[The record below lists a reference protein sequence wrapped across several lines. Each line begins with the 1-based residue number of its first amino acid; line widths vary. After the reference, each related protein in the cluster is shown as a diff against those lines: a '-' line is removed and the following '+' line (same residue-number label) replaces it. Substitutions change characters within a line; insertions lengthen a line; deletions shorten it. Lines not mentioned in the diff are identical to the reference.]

1 MAEIKINIVDNLS
14 TGKDLKVWQKR
25 KTATTKA
32 LSVSAKTDSG
42 KVATPSATTPTASK
56 SRYRFT
62 ERRAPRLRRK
72 STRRSLRSRTAPT
85 FKLSEW
91 LNIWLTS
98 YAYIKVRP
106 STYASY
112 QAYVE
117 RHVSPLIG
125 GLQLQKLTTNQL
137 QVFFNEKRMN
147 GRIDGKGGLSPKTIR
162 NMYNMLHEALQ
173 QAVINK
179 ILSVNV
185 SEGVVLPSREEKEII
200 VFKPDEQRA
209 IIEAARKD
217 RLGFAIELDFFTG
230 LRLGELC
237 ALKWSDIDLAAK
249 EFRVRR
255 TLQRV
260 QKKSSDI
267 KAKGKRTQIVEGAP
281 KTKKGNRVIPLT
293 DSMLQK
299 LLVHRARQLFEKQR
313 LGKAYNDNG
322 YVFANEFGG
331 LIEPNYLRKVYRRIL
346 KDAKVPLHH
355 FHTIRHTFATRAI
368 ENDMPV
374 KVVSEILGHS
384 SVQLTMDL
392 YCHPSVS
399 AKRNVLE
406 KMENL

>member
-1 MAEIKINIVDNLS
+1 M
-14 TGKDLKVWQKR
+14 T
-25 KTATTKA
+25 
-32 LSVSAKTDSG
+32 SAIQNGS
-42 KVATPSATTPTASK
+42 
-56 SRYRFT
+56 YI
-62 ERRAPRLRRK
+62 APRNL
-72 STRRSLRSRTAPT
+72 T
-85 FKLSEW
+85 LSEW
-91 LNIWLTS
+91 LEVWLTS

-112 QAYVE
+112 QAYIE
-117 RHVSPLIG
+117 RHVSPIIG

-137 QVFFNEKRMN
+137 QVFFNEKRVN

-162 NMYNMLHEALQ
+162 NIYNMLHEALQ

-179 ILSVNV
+179 IVSVNV
-185 SEGVVLPSREEKEII
+185 SEGVVLPSKDEKEII
-200 VFKPDEQRA
+200 VFKPEEQRA
-209 IIEAARKD
+209 IIEAAQKD

-230 LRLGELC
+230 LRVGELC

-260 QKKSSDI
+260 QKKTSDI
-267 KAKGKRTQIVEGAP
+267 KSKGKRTQIVEGAT

-293 DSMLQK
+293 DTMLQK
-299 LLVHRARQLFEKQR
+299 LLVHKARQLFEKRR
-313 LGKAYNDNG
+313 LGKGYSDNG

-331 LIEPNYLRKVYRRIL
+331 AIEPSYLRDVYDRIL
-346 KDAKVPLHH
+346 KNANAPHYT

-392 YCHPSVS
+392 YCHPSIS

>member
-1 MAEIKINIVDNLS
+1 MAK
-14 TGKDLKVWQKR
+14 GKNGNNEGTIRKR
-25 KTATTKA
+25 KNDTWEGRYTIGYDSHGKQKQKSIYGKTRAEVAKK
-32 LSVSAKTDSG
+32 LSEMTSAIRNGS
-42 KVATPSATTPTASK
+42 
-56 SRYRFT
+56 YI
-62 ERRAPRLRRK
+62 APRNL
-72 STRRSLRSRTAPT
+72 T
-85 FKLSEW
+85 LSEW
-91 LNIWLTS
+91 LEVWLTS

-112 QAYVE
+112 QAYIE
-117 RHVSPLIG
+117 RHVSPIIG

-137 QVFFNEKRMN
+137 QVFFNEKRVN

-162 NMYNMLHEALQ
+162 NIYNMLHEALQ

-179 ILSVNV
+179 IVSVNV
-185 SEGVVLPSREEKEII
+185 SEGVVLPSKDEKEII
-200 VFKPDEQRA
+200 VFKPEEQRA
-209 IIEAARKD
+209 IIEAAQKD

-230 LRLGELC
+230 LRVGELC

-260 QKKSSDI
+260 QKKTSDI
-267 KAKGKRTQIVEGAP
+267 KSKGKRTQIVEGAT

-293 DSMLQK
+293 DTMLQK
-299 LLVHRARQLFEKQR
+299 LLIHKARQLFEKRR
-313 LGKAYNDNG
+313 LGKGYSDNG

-331 LIEPNYLRKVYRRIL
+331 AIEPSYLRDVYDRIL
-346 KDAKVPLHH
+346 KNANAPHYT

-392 YCHPSVS
+392 YCHPSIS

>member
-1 MAEIKINIVDNLS
+1 MAKKKNGNNEGSIRKRKNGQWEGRYTIGYDSHGKQKQVSVYGKTRAEVAKKINE
-14 TGKDLKVWQKR
+14 K
-25 KTATTKA
+25 
-32 LSVSAKTDSG
+32 VSAIQNGTYI
-42 KVATPSATTPTASK
+42 V
-56 SRYRFT
+56 
-62 ERRAPRLRRK
+62 PRDL
-72 STRRSLRSRTAPT
+72 T
-85 FKLSEW
+85 LSEW

-185 SEGVVLPSREEKEII
+185 SEGVVLPSKEEKEII
-200 VFKPDEQRA
+200 VFKPEEQRA

-260 QKKSSDI
+260 QKKSSDTS
-267 KAKGKRTQIVEGAP
+267 KPRAKERK
-281 KTKKGNRVIPLT
+281 
-293 DSMLQK
+293 SS
-299 LLVHRARQLFEKQR
+299 RARPR
-313 LGKAYNDNG
+313 PRKAI
-322 YVFANEFGG
+322 A
-331 LIEPNYLRKVYRRIL
+331 
-346 KDAKVPLHH
+346 
-355 FHTIRHTFATRAI
+355 
-368 ENDMPV
+368 
-374 KVVSEILGHS
+374 
-384 SVQLTMDL
+384 
-392 YCHPSVS
+392 
-399 AKRNVLE
+399 
-406 KMENL
+406 

>member
-1 MAEIKINIVDNLS
+1 MAK
-14 TGKDLKVWQKR
+14 GKNGNNEGTIRKR
-25 KTATTKA
+25 KNGTWEGRYTIGYDSHGKQKQKSIYGKTRAEVAKK
-32 LSVSAKTDSG
+32 LSEMTSAIQNGS
-42 KVATPSATTPTASK
+42 
-56 SRYRFT
+56 YI
-62 ERRAPRLRRK
+62 APRNL
-72 STRRSLRSRTAPT
+72 T
-85 FKLSEW
+85 LSEW
-91 LNIWLTS
+91 LEVWLTS

-112 QAYVE
+112 QAYIE
-117 RHVSPLIG
+117 RHVSPIIG

-137 QVFFNEKRMN
+137 QVFFNEKRVN

-162 NMYNMLHEALQ
+162 NIYNMLHEALQ

-179 ILSVNV
+179 IVSVNV
-185 SEGVVLPSREEKEII
+185 SEGVVLPSKDEKEII
-200 VFKPDEQRA
+200 VFKPEEQRA
-209 IIEAARKD
+209 IIEAAQKD

-230 LRLGELC
+230 LRVGELC

-260 QKKSSDI
+260 QKKTSDI
-267 KAKGKRTQIVEGAP
+267 KSKGKRTQIVEGAT

-293 DSMLQK
+293 DTMLQK
-299 LLVHRARQLFEKQR
+299 LLVHKARQLFEKRR
-313 LGKAYNDNG
+313 LGKGYSDNG

-331 LIEPNYLRKVYRRIL
+331 AIEPSYLRDVYERIL
-346 KDAKVPLHH
+346 KNANAPHYT

-392 YCHPSVS
+392 YCHPSIS

>member
-1 MAEIKINIVDNLS
+1 MAKKKNGNNEGSIRKRKNGQWEGRYTIGYDSRGKQKQVSVYGKTRAEVAKKINE
-14 TGKDLKVWQKR
+14 K
-25 KTATTKA
+25 
-32 LSVSAKTDSG
+32 VSAIQNGTYI
-42 KVATPSATTPTASK
+42 V
-56 SRYRFT
+56 
-62 ERRAPRLRRK
+62 PRDI
-72 STRRSLRSRTAPT
+72 T
-85 FKLSEW
+85 LSEW

-112 QAYVE
+112 QAYIE
-117 RHVSPLIG
+117 RHVSPIIG

-137 QVFFNEKRMN
+137 QVFFNEKRAN

-179 ILSVNV
+179 IVSVNA
-185 SEGVVLPSREEKEII
+185 SEGVVLPSKEEKEII
-200 VFKPDEQRA
+200 VFKPEEQRA

-217 RLGFAIELDFFTG
+217 RLGFAIEL
-230 LRLGELC
+230 C
-237 ALKWSDIDLAAK
+237 ALKWSDIDLTAK

-260 QKKSSDI
+260 QKKTSDI
-267 KAKGKRTQIVEGAP
+267 KGKGKRTQIIEGAT

-293 DSMLQK
+293 DTMLQK
-299 LLVHRARQLFEKQR
+299 LLVHKARQLFEKRR
-313 LGKAYNDNG
+313 LGKGYSDNG

-331 LIEPNYLRKVYRRIL
+331 AIEPSYLRDVYDRIL
-346 KDAKVPLHH
+346 KNAKAPHYT

-392 YCHPSVS
+392 YCHPSIS

>member
-1 MAEIKINIVDNLS
+1 MAKGKNGNNEGSIRKRKNGQWEGRYTIGYDSRGKQKQVSVYGKTRAEVAKKINE
-14 TGKDLKVWQKR
+14 K
-25 KTATTKA
+25 
-32 LSVSAKTDSG
+32 VSAIQNGTYI
-42 KVATPSATTPTASK
+42 V
-56 SRYRFT
+56 
-62 ERRAPRLRRK
+62 PRDI
-72 STRRSLRSRTAPT
+72 T
-85 FKLSEW
+85 LSEW

-112 QAYVE
+112 QAY
-117 RHVSPLIG
+117 ID
-125 GLQLQKLTTNQL
+125 GLKLQKLTTNQL

-179 ILSVNV
+179 IVSVNT
-185 SEGVVLPSREEKEII
+185 SEGVVLPSKEEKEII
-200 VFKPDEQRA
+200 VFKPEEQRA

-217 RLGFAIELDFFTG
+217 RLGFAIELDFYTG

-293 DSMLQK
+293 DTMLQK
-299 LLVHRARQLFEKQR
+299 LLVHRARQLFEKRR
-313 LGKAYNDNG
+313 LGKGYSDNG

-331 LIEPNYLRKVYRRIL
+331 AIEPSYMRDVYDRIL
-346 KDAKVPLHH
+346 KNANAPHYT

-392 YCHPSVS
+392 YCHPSIS

>member
-1 MAEIKINIVDNLS
+1 MYGKTRAEVAKKINE
-14 TGKDLKVWQKR
+14 K
-25 KTATTKA
+25 
-32 LSVSAKTDSG
+32 VSAIQNGTYI
-42 KVATPSATTPTASK
+42 V
-56 SRYRFT
+56 
-62 ERRAPRLRRK
+62 PRDI
-72 STRRSLRSRTAPT
+72 T
-85 FKLSEW
+85 LSEW

-112 QAYVE
+112 QAYID

-125 GLQLQKLTTNQL
+125 GLKLQKLTTNQL

-179 ILSVNV
+179 IVSVNA
-185 SEGVVLPSREEKEII
+185 SEGVVLPSKEEKEII
-200 VFKPDEQRA
+200 VFKPEEQRA

-217 RLGFAIELDFFTG
+217 RLGFAIELDFYTG

-237 ALKWSDIDLAAK
+237 ALKWSDIDLTAK

-260 QKKSSDI
+260 QKKTSDI

-293 DSMLQK
+293 DTMLQK
-299 LLVHRARQLFEKQR
+299 LLVHRARQLFEKRR
-313 LGKAYNDNG
+313 LGKGYSDNG

-331 LIEPNYLRKVYRRIL
+331 AIEPSYMRDVYDRIL
-346 KDAKVPLHH
+346 KNANAPHYT

-392 YCHPSVS
+392 YCHPSIS

>member
-1 MAEIKINIVDNLS
+1 MAK
-14 TGKDLKVWQKR
+14 GKNGNNEGTIRKR
-25 KTATTKA
+25 KNGTWEGRYTIGYDSHGKQKQKSIYGKTRAEVAKK
-32 LSVSAKTDSG
+32 LSEMTSAIQNGS
-42 KVATPSATTPTASK
+42 
-56 SRYRFT
+56 YI
-62 ERRAPRLRRK
+62 APRNL
-72 STRRSLRSRTAPT
+72 T
-85 FKLSEW
+85 LSEW
-91 LNIWLTS
+91 LEVWLTS

-112 QAYVE
+112 QAYIE
-117 RHVSPLIG
+117 RHVSPIIG

-137 QVFFNEKRMN
+137 QVFFNEKRVN
-147 GRIDGKGGLSPKTIR
+147 GKIDGKGGLSPKTIR
-162 NMYNMLHEALQ
+162 NIYNMLHEALQ

-179 ILSVNV
+179 IVSVNV
-185 SEGVVLPSREEKEII
+185 SEGVVLPSKDEKEII
-200 VFKPDEQRA
+200 VFKPEEQRA
-209 IIEAARKD
+209 IIEAAQKD

-230 LRLGELC
+230 LRVGELC

-260 QKKSSDI
+260 QKKTSDI
-267 KAKGKRTQIVEGAP
+267 KSKGKRTQIVEGAT

-293 DSMLQK
+293 DTMLQK
-299 LLVHRARQLFEKQR
+299 LLVHKARQLFEKRR
-313 LGKAYNDNG
+313 LGKGYSDNG

-331 LIEPNYLRKVYRRIL
+331 AIEPSYLRDVYDRIL
-346 KDAKVPLHH
+346 KNANAPHYT

-368 ENDMPV
+368 ENEMPV

-392 YCHPSVS
+392 YCHPSIS

>member
-1 MAEIKINIVDNLS
+1 MAK
-14 TGKDLKVWQKR
+14 GKNGNNEGTIRKR
-25 KTATTKA
+25 KNGTWEGRYTIGYDSHGKQKQKSIYGKTRAEVAKK
-32 LSVSAKTDSG
+32 LSEVTSAIQNGS
-42 KVATPSATTPTASK
+42 
-56 SRYRFT
+56 YI
-62 ERRAPRLRRK
+62 APRNL
-72 STRRSLRSRTAPT
+72 T
-85 FKLSEW
+85 LSEW
-91 LNIWLTS
+91 LEVWLTS

-112 QAYVE
+112 QAYIE
-117 RHVSPLIG
+117 RHVSPIIG

-137 QVFFNEKRMN
+137 QVFFNEKRVN

-162 NMYNMLHEALQ
+162 NIYNMLHEALQ

-179 ILSVNV
+179 IVSVNV
-185 SEGVVLPSREEKEII
+185 SEGVVLPSKDEKEII
-200 VFKPDEQRA
+200 VFKPEEQRA
-209 IIEAARKD
+209 IIEAAQKD

-230 LRLGELC
+230 LRVGELC

-260 QKKSSDI
+260 QKKTSDI
-267 KAKGKRTQIVEGAP
+267 KSKGKRTQIVEGAT

-293 DSMLQK
+293 DTMLQK
-299 LLVHRARQLFEKQR
+299 LLVHKARQLFEKRR
-313 LGKAYNDNG
+313 LGKGYSDNG

-331 LIEPNYLRKVYRRIL
+331 AIEPSYLRDVYERIL
-346 KDAKVPLHH
+346 KNANAPHYT

-392 YCHPSVS
+392 YCHPSIS

>member
-1 MAEIKINIVDNLS
+1 MAKKKNGNNEGSIRKRKNGQWEGRYTIGYDSHGKQKQVSVYGKTRAEVAKKINE
-14 TGKDLKVWQKR
+14 K
-25 KTATTKA
+25 
-32 LSVSAKTDSG
+32 VSAIQNGTYI
-42 KVATPSATTPTASK
+42 V
-56 SRYRFT
+56 
-62 ERRAPRLRRK
+62 PRDL
-72 STRRSLRSRTAPT
+72 T
-85 FKLSEW
+85 LSEW

-185 SEGVVLPSREEKEII
+185 SEGVVLPSKEEKEII
-200 VFKPDEQRA
+200 VFKPEEQRA

-293 DSMLQK
+293 DTMLQK

-346 KDAKVPLHH
+346 KDAKAPLHH

>member
-1 MAEIKINIVDNLS
+1 MAK
-14 TGKDLKVWQKR
+14 GKNGNNEGTIRKR
-25 KTATTKA
+25 KNGTWEGRYTIGYDSHGKQKQKSIYGKTRAEVAKK
-32 LSVSAKTDSG
+32 LSEMTSAIQNGS
-42 KVATPSATTPTASK
+42 
-56 SRYRFT
+56 YI
-62 ERRAPRLRRK
+62 APRNL
-72 STRRSLRSRTAPT
+72 T
-85 FKLSEW
+85 LSEW
-91 LNIWLTS
+91 LEVWLTS

-112 QAYVE
+112 QAYIE
-117 RHVSPLIG
+117 RHVSPIIG

-137 QVFFNEKRMN
+137 QVFFNEKRVN

-179 ILSVNV
+179 TVSVNV
-185 SEGVVLPSREEKEII
+185 SEGVVLPSKDEKEIT
-200 VFKPDEQRA
+200 VFKPEEQRA
-209 IIEAARKD
+209 IIEAAQKD

-230 LRLGELC
+230 RRVGELC

-260 QKKSSDI
+260 QKKTSDI
-267 KAKGKRTQIVEGAP
+267 KAKGKRTQIVEGAT

-293 DSMLQK
+293 DTMLQK
-299 LLVHRARQLFEKQR
+299 LLVHKARQLFEKRR
-313 LGKAYNDNG
+313 LGKGYSDNG

-331 LIEPNYLRKVYRRIL
+331 AIEPSYLRDVYDRIL
-346 KDAKVPLHH
+346 KNANAPHYT

-392 YCHPSVS
+392 YCHPSIS

>member
-1 MAEIKINIVDNLS
+1 MAK
-14 TGKDLKVWQKR
+14 GKNGNNEGTIRKR
-25 KTATTKA
+25 KNGTWEGRYTIGYDSHGKQKQKSIYGKTRAEVAKK
-32 LSVSAKTDSG
+32 LSEVTSAIQNGS
-42 KVATPSATTPTASK
+42 
-56 SRYRFT
+56 YI
-62 ERRAPRLRRK
+62 APRNL
-72 STRRSLRSRTAPT
+72 T
-85 FKLSEW
+85 LSEW
-91 LNIWLTS
+91 LEVWLTS

-112 QAYVE
+112 QAYIE
-117 RHVSPLIG
+117 RHVSPIIG

-137 QVFFNEKRMN
+137 QVFFNEKRVN

-162 NMYNMLHEALQ
+162 NIYNMLHEALQ

-179 ILSVNV
+179 IVSVNV
-185 SEGVVLPSREEKEII
+185 SEGVVLPSKDEKEII
-200 VFKPDEQRA
+200 VFKPEEQRA
-209 IIEAARKD
+209 IIEAAQKD

-230 LRLGELC
+230 LRVGELC

-260 QKKSSDI
+260 QKKTSDI
-267 KAKGKRTQIVEGAP
+267 KSKGKRTQIVEGAT

-293 DSMLQK
+293 DTMLQK
-299 LLVHRARQLFEKQR
+299 LLVHKARQLFEKRR
-313 LGKAYNDNG
+313 LGKGYSDNG

-331 LIEPNYLRKVYRRIL
+331 AIEPSYLRDVYDRIL
-346 KDAKVPLHH
+346 KNANAPHYT

-392 YCHPSVS
+392 YCHPSIS

>member
-1 MAEIKINIVDNLS
+1 MAR
-14 TGKDLKVWQKR
+14 GKNGNNEGTIRKR
-25 KTATTKA
+25 KNGTWEGRYTIGYDSHGKQKQKSIYGKTRTEVAKK
-32 LSVSAKTDSG
+32 LSEMTSAIQNGS
-42 KVATPSATTPTASK
+42 
-56 SRYRFT
+56 YI
-62 ERRAPRLRRK
+62 APRNL
-72 STRRSLRSRTAPT
+72 T
-85 FKLSEW
+85 LSEW
-91 LNIWLTS
+91 LDVWLTS

-112 QAYVE
+112 QAYIE
-117 RHVSPLIG
+117 RHVSPIIG

-137 QVFFNEKRMN
+137 QVFFNEKRVN

-162 NMYNMLHEALQ
+162 NIYNMLHEALQ

-179 ILSVNV
+179 IVSVNV
-185 SEGVVLPSREEKEII
+185 SEGVVLPSKDEKEII
-200 VFKPDEQRA
+200 VFKPEEQRA
-209 IIEAARKD
+209 IIEAAQKD

-230 LRLGELC
+230 LRVGELC

-260 QKKSSDI
+260 QKKTSDI
-267 KAKGKRTQIVEGAP
+267 KSKGKRTQIVEGAT

-293 DSMLQK
+293 DTMLQK
-299 LLVHRARQLFEKQR
+299 LLVHKARQLFEKRR
-313 LGKAYNDNG
+313 LGKGYSDNG

-331 LIEPNYLRKVYRRIL
+331 AIEPSYLRDVYDRIL
-346 KDAKVPLHH
+346 KNANAPHYT

-392 YCHPSVS
+392 YCHPSIS

>member
-1 MAEIKINIVDNLS
+1 MAK
-14 TGKDLKVWQKR
+14 GKNGNNEGTIRKR
-25 KTATTKA
+25 KNGTWEGRYTIGYDSHGKQKQKSIYGKTRTEVAKK
-32 LSVSAKTDSG
+32 LSEMTSAIQNGS
-42 KVATPSATTPTASK
+42 
-56 SRYRFT
+56 YI
-62 ERRAPRLRRK
+62 APRNL
-72 STRRSLRSRTAPT
+72 T
-85 FKLSEW
+85 LSEW
-91 LNIWLTS
+91 LDVWLTS

-112 QAYVE
+112 QAYIE
-117 RHVSPLIG
+117 RHVSPIIG

-137 QVFFNEKRMN
+137 QVFFNEKRVN

-162 NMYNMLHEALQ
+162 NIYNMLHEALQ

-179 ILSVNV
+179 IVSVNV
-185 SEGVVLPSREEKEII
+185 SEGVVLPSKDEKEII
-200 VFKPDEQRA
+200 VFKPEEQRA
-209 IIEAARKD
+209 IIEAAQKD

-230 LRLGELC
+230 LRVGELC

-260 QKKSSDI
+260 QKKTSDI
-267 KAKGKRTQIVEGAP
+267 KSKGKRTQIVEGAT

-293 DSMLQK
+293 DTMLQK
-299 LLVHRARQLFEKQR
+299 LLVHKARQLFEKRR
-313 LGKAYNDNG
+313 LGKGYSDNG

-331 LIEPNYLRKVYRRIL
+331 AIEPSYLRDVYDRIL
-346 KDAKVPLHH
+346 KNANAPHYT

-392 YCHPSVS
+392 YCHPSIS

>member
-1 MAEIKINIVDNLS
+1 MAK
-14 TGKDLKVWQKR
+14 GKNGNNEGTIRKR
-25 KTATTKA
+25 KNGTWEGRYTIGYDSLGKQKQKSIYGKTRAEVAKK
-32 LSVSAKTDSG
+32 LSEMTSAIQNGS
-42 KVATPSATTPTASK
+42 
-56 SRYRFT
+56 YI
-62 ERRAPRLRRK
+62 APRNL
-72 STRRSLRSRTAPT
+72 T
-85 FKLSEW
+85 LSEW
-91 LNIWLTS
+91 LEVWLTS

-112 QAYVE
+112 QAYIE
-117 RHVSPLIG
+117 RHVSPIIG

-137 QVFFNEKRMN
+137 QVFFNEKRVN

-179 ILSVNV
+179 TVSVNV
-185 SEGVVLPSREEKEII
+185 SEGVVLPSKDEKEIT
-200 VFKPDEQRA
+200 VFKPEEQRA
-209 IIEAARKD
+209 IIEAAQKD

-230 LRLGELC
+230 LRVGELC

-260 QKKSSDI
+260 QKKTSDI
-267 KAKGKRTQIVEGAP
+267 KAKGKRTQIVEGAT

-293 DSMLQK
+293 DTMLQK
-299 LLVHRARQLFEKQR
+299 LLVHKARQLFEKRR
-313 LGKAYNDNG
+313 LGKGYSDNG

-331 LIEPNYLRKVYRRIL
+331 AIEPSYLRDVYDRIL
-346 KDAKVPLHH
+346 KNANAPHYT

-392 YCHPSVS
+392 YCHPSIS

>member
-1 MAEIKINIVDNLS
+1 MAK
-14 TGKDLKVWQKR
+14 GKNGNNEGTIRKR
-25 KTATTKA
+25 KNGTWEGRYTIGYDSHGKQKQKSIYGKTRAEVAKKLNEMT
-32 LSVSAKTDSG
+32 SAIQNGS
-42 KVATPSATTPTASK
+42 
-56 SRYRFT
+56 YI
-62 ERRAPRLRRK
+62 APCNL
-72 STRRSLRSRTAPT
+72 T
-85 FKLSEW
+85 LSEW
-91 LNIWLTS
+91 LQVWLTS

-112 QAYVE
+112 QAYIE
-117 RHVSPLIG
+117 RHVSPIIG

-179 ILSVNV
+179 ILSVNI
-185 SEGVVLPSREEKEII
+185 SEGVVLPSKEEKEII
-200 VFKPDEQRA
+200 VFKPEEQRA

-230 LRLGELC
+230 LRVGELC

-267 KAKGKRTQIVEGAP
+267 KGKGKRTQIVEGAT

-293 DSMLQK
+293 DTMLQK
-299 LLVHRARQLFEKQR
+299 LLVHRARQLFEKRR
-313 LGKAYNDNG
+313 LGKGYSDNG

-331 LIEPNYLRKVYRRIL
+331 AIEPSYLRDVYDRIL
-346 KDAKVPLHH
+346 KSANAPHYT

-368 ENDMPV
+368 ENEMPI

-392 YCHPSVS
+392 YCHPSIS

>member
-1 MAEIKINIVDNLS
+1 MAK
-14 TGKDLKVWQKR
+14 GKNGNNEGTIRKR
-25 KTATTKA
+25 KNGTWEGRYTIGYDSHGKQKQKSIYGKTRAEVAKK
-32 LSVSAKTDSG
+32 LSEMTSAIRNGS
-42 KVATPSATTPTASK
+42 
-56 SRYRFT
+56 YI
-62 ERRAPRLRRK
+62 APRNL
-72 STRRSLRSRTAPT
+72 T
-85 FKLSEW
+85 LSEW
-91 LNIWLTS
+91 LEVWLTS

-112 QAYVE
+112 QAYIE
-117 RHVSPLIG
+117 RHVSPIIG

-137 QVFFNEKRMN
+137 QVFFNEKRVN

-162 NMYNMLHEALQ
+162 NIYNMLHEALQ

-179 ILSVNV
+179 IVSVNV
-185 SEGVVLPSREEKEII
+185 SEGVVLPSKDEKEII
-200 VFKPDEQRA
+200 VFKPEEQRA
-209 IIEAARKD
+209 IIEAAQKD

-230 LRLGELC
+230 LRVGELC

-260 QKKSSDI
+260 QKKTSDI
-267 KAKGKRTQIVEGAP
+267 KSKGKRTQIVEGAT

-293 DSMLQK
+293 DTMLQK
-299 LLVHRARQLFEKQR
+299 LLVHKARQLFEKRR
-313 LGKAYNDNG
+313 LGKGYSDNG

-331 LIEPNYLRKVYRRIL
+331 AIEPSYLRDVYERIL
-346 KDAKVPLHH
+346 KNANAPHYT

-392 YCHPSVS
+392 YCHPSIS

>member
-1 MAEIKINIVDNLS
+1 MAK
-14 TGKDLKVWQKR
+14 GKNGNNEGTIRKR
-25 KTATTKA
+25 KNGTWEGRYTIGYDSHGKQKQKSIYGKTRAEVAKKLNEVT
-32 LSVSAKTDSG
+32 SAIQKGTYI
-42 KVATPSATTPTASK
+42 V
-56 SRYRFT
+56 
-62 ERRAPRLRRK
+62 PRDI
-72 STRRSLRSRTAPT
+72 T
-85 FKLSEW
+85 LSEW

-98 YAYIKVRP
+98 YAYIKVRL

-112 QAYVE
+112 QAYID

-125 GLQLQKLTTNQL
+125 GLKLQKLTTNQL

-179 ILSVNV
+179 IVSVNT
-185 SEGVVLPSREEKEII
+185 SEGVVLPSKEEKEII
-200 VFKPDEQRA
+200 VFKPEEQRA

-217 RLGFAIELDFFTG
+217 RLGFAIELDFYTG

-237 ALKWSDIDLAAK
+237 ALKWSDIDLTAK

-260 QKKSSDI
+260 QKKTSDI

-293 DSMLQK
+293 DTMLQK
-299 LLVHRARQLFEKQR
+299 LLVHRARQLFEKRR
-313 LGKAYNDNG
+313 LGKGYSDNG

-331 LIEPNYLRKVYRRIL
+331 AIEPSYMRDVYDRIL
-346 KDAKVPLHH
+346 KNANAPHYT

>member
-1 MAEIKINIVDNLS
+1 MAK
-14 TGKDLKVWQKR
+14 GKNGNNEGTIRKR
-25 KTATTKA
+25 KNGTWEGRYTIGYDSHGKQKQKSIYGKTRAEVAKK
-32 LSVSAKTDSG
+32 LSEMTSAIQNGS
-42 KVATPSATTPTASK
+42 
-56 SRYRFT
+56 YI
-62 ERRAPRLRRK
+62 APRNL
-72 STRRSLRSRTAPT
+72 T
-85 FKLSEW
+85 LSEW
-91 LNIWLTS
+91 LEVWLTS

-112 QAYVE
+112 QAYIE
-117 RHVSPLIG
+117 RHVSPIIG

-137 QVFFNEKRMN
+137 QVFFNEKRVN

-162 NMYNMLHEALQ
+162 NIYNMLHEALQ

-179 ILSVNV
+179 IVSVNV
-185 SEGVVLPSREEKEII
+185 SEGVVLPSKDEKEII
-200 VFKPDEQRA
+200 VFKPEEQRA
-209 IIEAARKD
+209 IIEAAQKD

-230 LRLGELC
+230 LRVGELC

-260 QKKSSDI
+260 QKKTSDI
-267 KAKGKRTQIVEGAP
+267 KAKGKRTQIVEGAT

-293 DSMLQK
+293 DTMLQK
-299 LLVHRARQLFEKQR
+299 LLVHKARQLFEKRR
-313 LGKAYNDNG
+313 LGKGYSDNG

-331 LIEPNYLRKVYRRIL
+331 AIEPSYLRDVYDRIL
-346 KDAKVPLHH
+346 KNANAPHYT

-392 YCHPSVS
+392 YCHPSIS